1 MPKGNVEINK
11 SLAKDIEYGNVI
23 QELPEIEFEGKMYSL
38 FTPISPISCKI
49 CGNSLNSNECYDRYI
64 ISSYG
69 IIRCPVNYWVCSN
82 PKCKKH
88 HHDTLIGVTGSAN
101 YSDEYNEKMK
111 NVRYEGRCTLWN
123 SRITGEIFTEGLTD
137 ISGRAPCPTTL
148 WKYEQIRGR
157 ISAQEMKSQEINF
170 NGVLYIDGYWVK
182 TGWRKYIEA
191 QLGKKLTNRE
201 WKRLRYKVIYVVATE
216 DKVVLDF
223 QITNNMPSYLELVP
237 LLNRIKS
244 RIPEGEISKI
254 VSDEDNAIIGAVTH
268 VFPNVSH
275 SFCVFHQLQNVTQ
288 KYLDEFASLEN
299 IPLHEVEL
307 YKLANDLIL
316 DKSVIESTQHYQMIM
331 KMAKEIDLS
340 KASEKVVSYIEKIYF
355 NNRKLLEKG
364 FTPETNNVM
373 EQLFSLI
380 DDVINQA
387 RSFKINN
394 GLANFCYNLFTS
406 LNNRRFNTG
415 PWRGYSP
422 ISRAK
427 IKYG

>member
-1 MPKGNVEINK
+1 MAKGNIPINK
-11 SLAKDIEYGNVI
+11 SLAKDMENGKII
-23 QELPEIEFEGKMYSL
+23 QELPEIEYEGKMYPL

-49 CGNSLNSNECYDRYI
+49 CENSLNSNECYDRYA

-69 IIRCPVNYWVCSN
+69 IIRCPVKYWTCSN
-82 PKCKKH
+82 PNCNKH
-88 HHDTLIGVTGSAN
+88 HHDTLLGVTGSAN

-111 NVRYEGRCTLWN
+111 DVRYEGRCTLWN

-157 ISAQEMKSQEINF
+157 ISAEELTSQEINF
-170 NGVLYIDGYWVK
+170 NGVVYIDGYWVK

-191 QLGKKLTNRE
+191 QLGRKFTNRE
-201 WKRLRYKVIYVVATE
+201 WKIFRYKVIYVVATE

-223 QITNNMPSYLELVP
+223 QITNRMPSFIELLP
-237 LLNRIKS
+237 LMNRIKN
-244 RIPEGEISKI
+244 RLPEEDILKI
-254 VSDEDNAIIGAVTH
+254 VSDEDNAIIGAVAH
-268 VFPNVSH
+268 VFPKVSH

-288 KYLDEFASLEN
+288 KYLDEFGSIEK
-299 IPLHEVEL
+299 IPLHEIEL

-316 DKSVIESTQHYQMIM
+316 AESVIESTQHYQIIM
-331 KMAKEIDLS
+331 KMASEMDLS
-340 KASEKVVSYIEKIYF
+340 KASKNVVSYAEKIYF

-380 DDVINQA
+380 NDVMNQA
-387 RSFKINN
+387 RSFKIVN
-394 GLANFCYNLFTS
+394 GLANFCYNLFAS
-406 LNNRRFNTG
+406 LNKRCYNTG
-415 PWRGYSP
+415 TWRGYSP